1 MIMSFIATLL
11 IYMGF
16 ILGLGAVTVI
26 DIHGF
31 LGRRSLYWTKAT
43 IQTHKVTK
51 LLIWAGTLLKLLG
64 ISVFC
69 YLNGL
74 TTSWTIT
81 LFILFVLVFNGLFL
95 SFYISPLLLK
105 QEKEGSIALL
115 PTRIQNMIF
124 ISFIVS
130 FTGWWLNFALITY
143 LLFFNTYV

>member
-1 MIMSFIATLL
+1 
-11 IYMGF
+11 MGF

-31 LGRRSLYWTKAT
+31 LGRKSLYWTKAT

-51 LLIWAGTLLKLLG
+51 LLIWAGTFLKLLG
-64 ISVFC
+64 ISAYC
-69 YLNGL
+69 YFNGL
-74 TTSWTIT
+74 TTPWTISLLT
-81 LFILFVLVFNGLFL
+81 LFVLVLNGMFL

-105 QEKEGSIALL
+105 QEKEGVIALL
-115 PTRIQNMIF
+115 PTRVQNMIF

-143 LLFFNTYV
+143 LLFVNMYV